1 MTVFPFTIRL
11 EQPEDDAA
19 IENLH
24 AVSFGPGRFA
34 RAAFRVRE
42 GVPHDPALSFVAT
55 FDGRLIGSVRLTP
68 VRIGAVPAMFLGP
81 LAVLPQHK
89 GQGAGRSL
97 LRQSVDCA
105 AETGSEFVLLVGDEP
120 YYGPF
125 GFRPVPSG
133 SIRFPGPVDPARVL
147 LSDLRKDAAP
157 LPAGIVTARAR

>member
-19 IENLH
+19 IETLH
-24 AVSFGPGRFA
+24 AVSFGPGRFT

-42 GVPHDPALSFVAT
+42 NVAHDPMLSFVAT

-68 VRIGAVPAMFLGP
+68 VRIGVAPAMLLGP
-81 LAVLPQHK
+81 LAVLPQFK

-97 LRQSVDCA
+97 LRQSVDRA
-105 AETGSEFVLLVGDEP
+105 ADTGSDFVLLVGDEP

-125 GFRPVPSG
+125 GFHRVEPG
-133 SIRFPGPVDPARVL
+133 SIRFPAPVDPARVL
-147 LSDLRKDAAP
+147 LADLRKQQGAP
-157 LPAGIVTARAR
+157 PAGMVTAGH